1 MKHTIFVTLL
11 IASLVY
17 STPNITLASTATPTE
32 TKLLSADPF
41 VDEEYG
47 RAVAIDGNTVV
58 IGAAANPVSSDR
70 IGSADVYVRTN
81 SGWQFQQKLTA
92 PDATSQS
99 VFGVSV
105 AIDGDTI
112 VVGAHGDTNAG
123 FASGAAYVF
132 QRTNNQWSLTQKLI
146 SSESSTWDSFGLS
159 VGVDGN
165 TIVCGAFGNS
175 PSNTLPVGS
184 AFVFRLINNHWVET
198 QKLAASDASENNS
211 FGVTVAIDGN
221 TLIVGAIGN
230 SQFAGAV
237 YVFEFDGSSWI
248 EQEKLMSHDRTPR
261 VIFGYRLGID
271 GDTIVVASEGRGDP
285 PIEFSA
291 AYIFR
296 RTPSGWHQ
304 QKKITTD
311 DVFVNGR
318 LENMGRFGLTVA
330 VSGDTVVVGSPN
342 DPTINY
348 FSGSAYIYRRTSE
361 SNWTLDQHI
370 FPSDAAR
377 DDSFASAVAISGDT
391 AVMGAWV
398 KFSPLPFA
406 GAVYIYDF

>member
-47 RAVAIDGNTVV
+47 RAVAIDGDTAV

-361 SNWTLDQHI
+361 SNWTVDQHI